1 MKGMHPL
8 FSLKGKVSMITGAAR
23 GIGFGMTRA
32 LAGAGS
38 DFIMGQVLIIDGGWI
53 SA

>member
-1 MKGMHPL
+1 MNEMHPL

-23 GIGFGMTRA
+23 GIGLGMAKA
-32 LAGAGS
+32 LAGAG
-38 DFIMGQVLIIDGGWI
+38 QVLIVDGGWI

>member
-1 MKGMHPL
+1 MQDMQQL

-23 GIGFGMTRA
+23 GIGLGMAKA
-32 LAGAGS
+32 LAGS
-38 DFIMGQVLIIDGGWI
+38 DHITGQVPIVDGGWI